1 MCRLGIL
8 SLIGV
13 LAIAGLVRGDCR
25 EDKELREDPLLSLV
39 DARELAQARASLG
52 DIKDLARAKVRDIH
66 FVGESRFKEFF
77 AGRGTLDF
85 LIASHYRA
93 LESDLAV
100 AATGAERVAACER
113 LWEVAHAIEQVN
125 QARYVAGR
133 IPIQDNMQSVM
144 FCRDA
149 EVRLA
154 RVRQGTG
161 TKLPLGG
168 PRLARDN
175 YWLEEQDMRLL
186 AQAKLRATNT
196 PIMELLKAKRNAAR
210 TQFTERFQE
219 FLAGRGTLDF
229 LLESVV
235 SFLDAE
241 RAVAGD
247 SPAAQST
254 YYEAYWLYTREM
266 ERINKA
272 RFDAGRIPIQD
283 YMQCRYFLLDAQ
295 IGLLRSP
302 AKEEK
307 GVHRALVVFGI
318 RDQFARDDPDYFRE
332 LSKER
337 HAVRSA
343 DLARLLFERKEAARI
358 ESAARAKEFLAGRG
372 TLCFLHESI
381 LHLRDAELASVKE
394 DAERCIILERH
405 WVRCKAIEAVNNYRN
420 DQGRIPTKDYRE
432 SRWYRLD
439 AEIDL
444 VRALAKK

>member
-1 MCRLGIL
+1 MCRSGIL
-8 SLIGV
+8 ALISV
-13 LAIAGLVRGDCR
+13 LAVAELVRGDCR
-25 EDKELREDPLLSLV
+25 GETDLRDDPLLSVV
-39 DARELAQARASLG
+39 DAKELARARVNLG

-93 LESDLAV
+93 LESELAV
-100 AATGAERVAACER
+100 AASGAERVAACER
-113 LWEVAHAIEQVN
+113 LWEVAYAIEQVN

-149 EVRLA
+149 EIRLA
-154 RVRQGTG
+154 RVRQDAG

-168 PRLARDN
+168 PRSAKEN
-175 YWLEEQDMRLL
+175 YWLEEQDMRQL
-186 AQAKLRATNT
+186 AQAKLRAANK
-196 PIMELLKAKRNAAR
+196 PITELLKAKRNATR
-210 TQFTERFQE
+210 IQFTERFQE

-241 RAVAGD
+241 RAVASH
-247 SPAAQST
+247 SPAAQTT
-254 YYEAYWLYTREM
+254 YYEAYWLYTRETK
-266 ERINKA
+266 RINKA
-272 RFDAGRIPIQD
+272 RYEAGRIPIQD
-283 YMQCRYFLLDAQ
+283 YMFSRYFLLDAQ
-295 IGLLRSP
+295 IGLLQIP

-307 GVHRALVVFGI
+307 GIHRALVVFGI
-318 RDQFARDDPDYFRE
+318 HDEFARDDPDYFRE

-337 HAVRSA
+337 HALRSA
-343 DLARLLFERKEAARI
+343 NLARLLEERKEAARI
-358 ESAARAKEFLAGRG
+358 ECAARAKEFLGGRG
-372 TLCFLHESI
+372 TLCFLHEAMS
-381 LHLRDAELASVKE
+381 HLRDSELAIAKQ
-394 DAERCIILERH
+394 DAERRAILERH
-405 WVRCKAIEAVNNYRN
+405 WARCKAIEAVNNYRN
-420 DQGRIPTKDYRE
+420 DQGRIPTNEYLE
-432 SRWYRLD
+432 SRWHRLD